1 MKLQRLLIGV
11 FVVVAACLLILW
23 LTRPALT
30 PRAERTAPATALSTP
45 PAKVG
50 APVQS
55 ESTAPAPPSTNTVP
69 PAVPGTGALMPSR
82 DASARPSKPLTPP
95 PSPGAAPAVADDPAV
110 AAADPPSAER
120 LRADIEE
127 VQLALR
133 DFRTGLGGN
142 PVGSNAEITKALL
155 GDNLKQIKIP
165 VPAGSQLNASS
176 EMCDRLGTPYFFHQ
190 VSAARM
196 EIRSA
201 GADRR
206 MWTADDVQK

>member
-1 MKLQRLLIGV
+1 MKPQRLLLGV
-11 FVVVAACLLILW
+11 FIVVAGLLALW

-30 PRAERTAPATALSTP
+30 PRAEKTAPATALSTP
-45 PAKVG
+45 PATVG
-50 APVQS
+50 APAQS
-55 ESTAPAPPSTNTVP
+55 ESTAPAPPPANAVP
-69 PAVPGTGALMPSR
+69 PALPGSGALMPSGV
-82 DASARPSKPLTPP
+82 ASARSPKPLNPP
-95 PSPGAAPAVADDPAV
+95 PPPGAAPAVPDDPAAPV
-110 AAADPPSAER
+110 AGPPSADR

-165 VPAGSQLNASS
+165 VPAGSHLNQNS

-190 VSAARM
+190 VSGARM

-201 GADRR
+201 GADRQ